1 MKAQLT
7 FDLDDYDD
15 KIEHLRCVQAS
26 DICSAVWE
34 FLNNTKEELTHN
46 ALIQNLD
53 VEDSINLAYRRFW
66 EILDERNIDIDK
78 LIQ

>member
-15 KIEHLRCVQAS
+15 KIEHLRCVQAT
-26 DICSAVWE
+26 DLCSSIHE
-34 FLNNTKEELTHN
+34 FIYNTKKGLKNEAESK
-46 ALIQNLD
+46 NLD
-53 VEDSINLAYRRFW
+53 AYEAINSVYEKFW
-66 EILDERNIDIDK
+66 DILKEHNLDIDK

>member
-15 KIEHLRCVQAS
+15 KIEHLRCVQAT
-26 DICSAVWE
+26 DLCSAVWD
-34 FLNNTKEELTHN
+34 FLNNTRSDLKEYAVSN
-46 ALIQNLD
+46 DID
-53 VEDSINLAYRRFW
+53 VEDSINLVYKKFW
-66 EILDERNIDIDK
+66 EILEEKNIDIDK